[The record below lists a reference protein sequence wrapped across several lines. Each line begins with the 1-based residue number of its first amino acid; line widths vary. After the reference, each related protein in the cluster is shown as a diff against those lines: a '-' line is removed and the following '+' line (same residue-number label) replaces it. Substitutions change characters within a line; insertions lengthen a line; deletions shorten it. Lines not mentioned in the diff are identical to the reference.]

1 MLGGPRR
8 GAGVRSISRAYGLLA
23 WHVANISLPSPHFS
37 LRNSEE
43 WNSPH
48 SPAEETLT
56 QTPRSFKALSHVTE
70 LGGTRAHVCVIL
82 KSTSC
87 PCSQSLLG
95 VIPATG
101 AGGPKRRCEE
111 DPGAT
116 TCPAGVPGRAGG
128 GAGQAAKK
136 PQGHARADLSGA
148 ERAAS
153 TPPCDTLGPVLRVT
167 SSHGSNSNSKTP
179 HSELRTMGGGRNFQK
194 ALALSP
200 LLLFLTCPNLD
211 KPRLEKTSSQA
222 AAA

>member
-1 MLGGPRR
+1 MRAPPTWGPRSPPTGAGGPKKGGQCQIHQSCLWPLSLAR
-8 GAGVRSISRAYGLLA
+8 GKHIASITSFQPQKLCEG
-23 WHVANISLPSPHFS
+23 
-37 LRNSEE
+37 

-48 SPAEETLT
+48 FPEEETPT

-95 VIPATG
+95 VIPATS
-101 AGGPKRRCEE
+101 AGGPKRSCEE

-136 PQGHARADLSGA
+136 PQGHARLTHWGLSVQ
-148 ERAAS
+148 
-153 TPPCDTLGPVLRVT
+153 PPP
-167 SSHGSNSNSKTP
+167 P
-179 HSELRTMGGGRNFQK
+179 
-194 ALALSP
+194 P
-200 LLLFLTCPNLD
+200 
-211 KPRLEKTSSQA
+211 
-222 AAA
+222 